1 MPTASL
7 QQAIGILL
15 LVGSALLVAKLCHD
29 GLWRRYRVFFL
40 YFAFR
45 IPNSVWPLVVSTAS
59 PVYFWLW
66 LITSPICLVF
76 YVLVVVESY
85 RLILEKYHGL
95 ETMGRWA
102 MYAATGVSVFI
113 SVLALLPH
121 ITPAMPQSSRVLG
134 YEFALERGVD
144 FSLVVFILLMLVFLG
159 RFPIPLSRNVIVHA
173 AIFSL
178 YFLSAELGVLL
189 HVLWG
194 MKLSAEVS
202 LFLSGASLICVG
214 GWLWLLNPAGETAP
228 ARLPV
233 FGSGDEQRILL
244 QLETVNTALLR
255 ASRKI

>member
-7 QQAIGILL
+7 QQIVEILL
-15 LVGSALLVAKLCHD
+15 LIGSALLVVKLYRN
-29 GLWRRYRVFFL
+29 GLWRRYRVFFG
-40 YFAFR
+40 YFVFR
-45 IPNSVWPLVVSTAS
+45 IPNSIWPPIVSTAS

-66 LITSPICLVF
+66 LITSPVCLVF
-76 YVLVVVESY
+76 YVLVVAEAY

-102 MYAATGVSVFI
+102 MYAATALSVLI

-121 ITPAMPQSSRVLG
+121 ITAAMPQSSRVLG
-134 YEFALERGVD
+134 YEMALERGVD
-144 FSLVVFILLMLVFLG
+144 FSLVLFILLMVVFLS

-178 YFLSAELGVLL
+178 YFFTAELGALL

-194 MKLSAEVS
+194 MKLSAEVN
-202 LFLSGASLICVG
+202 LFLSGASLVSVA
-214 GWLWLLNPAGETAP
+214 GWLWLLDPAGETAQT
-228 ARLPV
+228 RLPV
-233 FGSGDEQRILL
+233 FGSGDEQRVLL